1 MRIAGCVSQ
10 AAYRKLRIAPKVC
23 TAFNKCRLW
32 GRETQPPTA
41 QNHDPAKGETIMA
54 KRIVTTLIALVLVFT
69 ALFPVGALSVVPMND
84 TPHEYSVLPGT
95 DAWIEMSPEE
105 RRTATYVDQAEAEN
119 MTTRALLITTLGYPF
134 LIDMYCIG
142 YSSDCFLPGNTA
154 SALSNGIEIVA
165 ETFPPLKELLQRT
178 DAVAEIDSLL
188 EVIDEDTFRNGR
200 MKALDLR
207 QYIMSA
213 SAASPSYLVNPGGKP
228 VTILKTPNG
237 SNVYGIRDI
246 TWSDHLY
253 TPSYSAALS
262 QCEDYLD
269 TYPGIALVAN
279 PAPDY
284 NCHAY
289 AWHSKTSIYWINDPS
304 PYIRDGSYVR
314 CYYAPVGSKIT
325 YQTSENSSYVHSGR
339 ITGTGGTVTSKWG
352 ELGVFRHSIQSC
364 PYYSYANV
372 IRYWKRSTN

>member
-1 MRIAGCVSQ
+1 
-10 AAYRKLRIAPKVC
+10 
-23 TAFNKCRLW
+23 
-32 GRETQPPTA
+32 
-41 QNHDPAKGETIMA
+41 MA
-54 KRIVTTLIALVLVFT
+54 KRIVTTLIALALVFT
-69 ALFPVGALSVVPMND
+69 ALLPVGALSVVPMND

-237 SNVYGIRDI
+237 SNVYGIRDF
-246 TWSDHLY
+246 TWNDHDI
-253 TPSYSAALS
+253 PSYSAALS
-262 QCEDYLD
+262 MCEEALD
-269 TYPGIALVAN
+269 EFPGSTLVAN
-279 PAPDY
+279 PAPDF

-289 AWHSKTSIYWINDPS
+289 AWHSQTSIYWINDPS

-314 CYYAPVGSKIT
+314 CYNAQVGSKIT
-325 YQTSENSSYVHSGR
+325 YQMSGDSSYEHSGR
-339 ITGTGGTVTSKWG
+339 ITGTGGIVTSKWG
-352 ELGVFRHSIQSC
+352 ALGVFRHSIQSC

>member
-1 MRIAGCVSQ
+1 
-10 AAYRKLRIAPKVC
+10 
-23 TAFNKCRLW
+23 
-32 GRETQPPTA
+32 
-41 QNHDPAKGETIMA
+41 MA

-69 ALFPVGALSVVPMND
+69 ALLPVGALSVVPMND

-142 YSSDCFLPGNTA
+142 YSSDCLLPGNTA

-178 DAVAEIDSLL
+178 DAVAQIDDLL
-188 EVIDEDTFRNGR
+188 EVMQEDTFRNGR

-213 SAASPSYLVNPGGKP
+213 SAASPSYLVDPGGKP

-237 SNVYGIRDI
+237 SNVYGIRDF
-246 TWSDHLY
+246 TWNDHDI
-253 TPSYSAALS
+253 PSYSAALS
-262 QCEDYLD
+262 LCEEALD
-269 TYPGIALVAN
+269 RFPGSTLVAN
-279 PAPDY
+279 PAPDF

-289 AWHSKTSIYWINDPS
+289 AWHSQTSIYWINDPS

-314 CYYAPVGSKIT
+314 CYNAQVGSKIT
-325 YQTSENSSYVHSGR
+325 YQMSGDSSYEHSGR
-339 ITGTGGTVTSKWG
+339 ITGTGGIVTSKWG
-352 ELGVFRHSIQSC
+352 ALGVFRHSIQSC

>member
-1 MRIAGCVSQ
+1 MV
-10 AAYRKLRIAPKVC
+10 
-23 TAFNKCRLW
+23 
-32 GRETQPPTA
+32 
-41 QNHDPAKGETIMA
+41 
-54 KRIVTTLIALVLVFT
+54 KRILTTLIALVLVFT
-69 ALFPVGALSVVPMND
+69 ALLPVGASSVVPMND

-95 DAWIEMSPEE
+95 DAWVEMSTAE
-105 RRTATYVDQAEAEN
+105 RRSATYVDQAEAEN

-142 YSSDCFLPGNTA
+142 SSADCFLPGSTA

-178 DAVAEIDSLL
+178 DAVAQIDDLL
-188 EVIDEDTFRNGR
+188 EVMQEDTFVNGR

-207 QYIMSA
+207 QYIMST
-213 SAASPSYLVNPGGKP
+213 SAASPNSLIDPSGKP

-246 TWSDHLY
+246 TWPDHEL
-253 TPSYSAALS
+253 SYSAALS
-262 QCEDYLD
+262 KCEEFLIN
-269 TYPGIALVAN
+269 YPGIALVAN

-325 YQTSENSSYVHSGR
+325 YQISEGSSYEHSGR

-352 ELGVFRHSIQSC
+352 AFGVFRHSIQNC
-364 PYYSYANV
+364 PYYNYASV